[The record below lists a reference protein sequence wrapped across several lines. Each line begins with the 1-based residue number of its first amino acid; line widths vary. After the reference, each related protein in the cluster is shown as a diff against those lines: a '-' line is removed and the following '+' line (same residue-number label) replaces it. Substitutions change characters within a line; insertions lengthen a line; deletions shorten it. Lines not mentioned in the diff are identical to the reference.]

1 MEGGDVASAA
11 ADGGS
16 AAAGSGAP
24 PSLVLYWG
32 SGSPPAWRVLLTL
45 HEKGLPYRSE
55 LVSFESGV
63 LKKPPMLAL
72 NPRGLVP
79 ILLDG
84 SSGVCM
90 HESLSILHYLD
101 TYYTDKAL
109 LPADRQLR
117 ARALT
122 RMQEANNVSS
132 AAGEVVYYM
141 RRTPPESIDV
151 KYLAVKRAALNDEIA
166 LWETY
171 LAGAQFLAGEL
182 SLADLSFF
190 PSLAYLVRLG
200 FVLDKFPNLL
210 AFFQRMCARP
220 SVQATWPP
228 HWKTVPGLPILK

>member
-1 MEGGDVASAA
+1 MD
-11 ADGGS
+11 
-16 AAAGSGAP
+16 AAAGAAAPP

-45 HEKGLPYRSE
+45 HEKRLPFRSE
-55 LVSFESGV
+55 LLSFEAGV
-63 LKKPPMLAL
+63 LKTPPMLAL

-79 ILLDG
+79 ILLDAA
-84 SSGVCM
+84 SGVCM
-90 HESLSILHYLD
+90 HESLAILAYLD
-101 TYYTDKAL
+101 AFYGEVPL
-109 LPADRQLR
+109 LPQEQQLR

-132 AAGEVVYYM
+132 AAGEVVYYV
-141 RRTPPESIDV
+141 RRTNPQEVDSV
-151 KYLAVKRAALNDEIA
+151 YLAVKQRVLADEMA

-171 LAGAQFLAGEL
+171 LAGAEFLAGPGL

-200 FVLDKFPNLL
+200 FVLEGRLPNLHAYFL
-210 AFFQRMCARP
+210 RMCARP

-228 HWKTVPGLPILK
+228 HWRSVPGLPILKW